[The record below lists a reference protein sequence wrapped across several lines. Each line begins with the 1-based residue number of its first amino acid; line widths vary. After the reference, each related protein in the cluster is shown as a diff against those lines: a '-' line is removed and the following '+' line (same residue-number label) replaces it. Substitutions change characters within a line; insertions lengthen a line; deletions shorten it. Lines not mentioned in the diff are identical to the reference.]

1 MSLFLWWGVL
11 LHVLCPHIINFVCSA
26 PKTLPV
32 LFICIFKFVIDIYWL
47 IRLLPTVLK
56 FWYSVLSCTWSI
68 LWVKLSTELF
78 TWLLYT
84 FLYFH
89 QSSVW
94 FFFSISSPSLNFIS
108 ISWIDFPISS
118 HCFCFLRIL
127 SCLFGVAWTYLQP
140 LLLKLCVLNFV

>member
-1 MSLFLWWGVL
+1 MPLFLWWGVL
-11 LHVLCPHIINFVCSA
+11 PLLCPQIINFVRGA

-32 LFICIFKFVIDIYWL
+32 LFICIFKFVVDIYWM

-56 FWYSVLSCTWSI
+56 FWFSVLFFTWSI

-78 TWLLYT
+78 TWPLYA

-94 FFFSISSPSLNFIS
+94 FVFSVSSPSLNFIS

-118 HCFCFLRIL
+118 RCLCFLRIH
-127 SCLFGVAWTYLQP
+127 SCLFGVAGTYLQT
-140 LLLKLCVLNFV
+140 LFLKLCVLNFV